1 MKLKIYSY
9 TNRAG
14 SQDTTI
20 NDGTNY
26 LARLNNDDITA
37 EGAAMRSQR
46 GDGQSETLT
55 GVRVKGRDLLITFK
69 ILGATVGD
77 GFDFLGGLFDPRD
90 TAQKKIVFKDLD
102 DSNEQWSLTVRNG
115 GVRPTQGGGVVEAKL
130 ICVSDVL
137 VQETQQVESTWS
149 ITASG
154 QTQAFTIDYGNV
166 DALPTYEVTPTAD
179 RGYGQRY
186 FRFCTVYNYTKL
198 AASRH
203 HVDIT
208 DGGLNTAA
216 LINFTSIS
224 LLLNAGAGVNASVT
238 TIPYDTPTGS
248 MPTVFPY
255 MLYWG
260 TEQMRVTARTGTSSG
275 NLTVV
280 RGINGTTAASHADNA
295 VMALSKMAAN
305 GSDVRVLVADGNSN
319 ISEAPFWFGD
329 SGTAVINSTA
339 TKIWVPLNI
348 AARAIGTI
356 ATSITN
362 SDTSLTL
369 DTSEGI
375 IDATYGLLLLESE
388 IASYTSYRASNKT
401 FLELSRGEIGSSA
414 ASHAAGVTVRALNDI
429 RLYYGSATATAPSYS
444 AALKPSF
451 DLATSTNASWVY
463 TSFASAIQNTIN
475 EWKASKTGVRTL
487 NYSSDRDLNNIAP
500 VDPVVELGVSTVNKA
515 EIAQWALHVP
525 FGFTSATFT
534 NNDRYN
540 LPANTGYLKASDG
553 TQAAVAKTT
562 AANTWQTTAS
572 QTLTPAATSFDL
584 TYYIK
589 NSTTANFVT
598 RAAMN
603 VAGVTVTL
611 STAGTATEGRP
622 SISLGAEQ
630 AVTYD
635 MDMVLANTTTGD
647 SIHVVV
653 DNVPIG
659 TPVIINTLL
668 RQVTLLNRRIDNAIR
683 PSPVR
688 EHILRM
694 APGSNTLSYT
704 ETGATGVNVVVKW
717 YGRNNALG

>member
-1 MKLKIYSY
+1 MRLKIYSY

-26 LARLNNDDITA
+26 RVRLNNDDITA

-46 GDGQSETLT
+46 GDGQTETLT
-55 GVRVKGRDLLITFK
+55 GVRVKGRDLFFTFNV
-69 ILGATVGD
+69 LGATVGD
-77 GFDFLGGLFDPRD
+77 GFDFLGALFDPSD
-90 TAQKKIVFKDLD
+90 TSTKTLVFKDLD
-102 DSNEQWSLTVRNG
+102 DSNEQWSLTGRNG
-115 GVRPTQGGGVVEAKL
+115 GVRETKGGGIVEAKF
-130 ICVSDVL
+130 ICNSPVL
-137 VQETQQVESTWS
+137 VQVTQQVESTWS

-186 FRFCTVYNYTKL
+186 FRFCTVYNYTRL
-198 AASRH
+198 AASRY

-208 DGGLNTAA
+208 NGGLDTSA
-216 LINFTSIS
+216 LINFSSIK
-224 LLLNAGAGVNASVT
+224 LQINGAINSSVT
-238 TIPYDTPTGS
+238 TIAYDNPTGS

-255 MLYWG
+255 MIYVES
-260 TEQMRVTARTGTSSG
+260 EQMRVTARTGTSSG

-280 RGINGTTAASHADNA
+280 RAINGTSAASHADN
-295 VMALSKMAAN
+295 VFMSLSKMAAD
-305 GSDVRVLVADGNSN
+305 GRDVRVLVADGNSN
-319 ISEAPFWFGD
+319 ISEAPYWFGD
-329 SGTAVINSTA
+329 SGTAVINNTA

-356 ATSITN
+356 ATSISN

-369 DTSEGI
+369 DTSEGV
-375 IDATYGLLLLESE
+375 IDATHGLLLLENEFS
-388 IASYTSYRASNKT
+388 SYTSYRASNKT

-429 RLYYGSATATAPSYS
+429 RLYYGSSTATAPAYS
-444 AALKPSF
+444 DALKPSF
-451 DLATSTNASWVY
+451 NLATSTNASWVY
-463 TSFASAIQNTIN
+463 ATFASAIKNTIN

-500 VDPVVELGVSTVNKA
+500 ADPVVELGVSTVNKA
-515 EIAQWALHVP
+515 ETAQWALHVP
-525 FGFTSATFT
+525 FGFTAAVFT

-540 LPANTGYLKASDG
+540 LPANTGFLKASDG

-572 QTLTPAATSFDL
+572 QTLTPAVTSFDL

-589 NSTTANFVT
+589 NTTTANFVT

-603 VAGVTVTL
+603 VADVTVTL

-622 SISLGAEQ
+622 SVSLGAEQ

-635 MDMVLANTTTGD
+635 MDMVLANSTTGD
-647 SIHVVV
+647 NIHVVV

-659 TPVIINTLL
+659 TPVVINTLL

-683 PSPVR
+683 PYPAR

-704 ETGATGVNVVVKW
+704 ETGATGISLVVKW